1 MINTQKRLIKIKP
14 NKLLLASLVI
24 LVILIISACSK
35 AECKASADCP
45 AKPCSVPRCDEGKCI
60 YSEQKNC
67 CGNRLQEAF
76 EDGKPGDKCT
86 CPQDYGNCEG
96 IPKVK
101 IGSREQDA
109 TYARYQ
115 CNSYNRCVL
124 GVDDK
129 DVSIQ
134 TFLDTIN
141 SESLEASSIVKYNK
155 PFDMKKDSF
164 EIKVTIDDAKDTLV
178 MPVQFT
184 GIKLLYTGV
193 SSRSEQLIAEKETDA
208 SIGKVGDS
216 AAISVPLN
224 VGYKPEEVEEAGS
237 FRYVIDYSYTKKVQ
251 TGRASD
257 GSPVYQEEFTRQKYN
272 SPARQ
277 VFLVRSE

>member
-1 MINTQKRLIKIKP
+1 MKKRVIGMNSGKNMLIMLSVLV
-14 NKLLLASLVI
+14 LLMLS
-24 LVILIISACSK
+24 SCSR
-35 AECKASADCP
+35 AECKTTSDCLP
-45 AKPCSVPRCDEGKCI
+45 KTCSIPICGEGKCV
-60 YSEQKNC
+60 YNEQKNC
-67 CGNRLQEAF
+67 CGNSLQEPF

-251 TGRASD
+251 TGRATD

-272 SPARQ
+272 SPSRQ